1 MKLQFKTTRFGTLEV
16 DKDRI
21 IQFPQGIPGFSH
33 IKNYVLLDHKDTPL
47 KWLQAVDDPDVAFLV
62 VEPSIVVS
70 DYSISIDDKTREL
83 IELEREEDLAVL
95 LIIRVEGQKV
105 IANLQGPLVLN
116 AAKMKGIQMIIE

>member
-33 IKNYVLLDHKDTPL
+33 IKNYVLLDYKDTPL